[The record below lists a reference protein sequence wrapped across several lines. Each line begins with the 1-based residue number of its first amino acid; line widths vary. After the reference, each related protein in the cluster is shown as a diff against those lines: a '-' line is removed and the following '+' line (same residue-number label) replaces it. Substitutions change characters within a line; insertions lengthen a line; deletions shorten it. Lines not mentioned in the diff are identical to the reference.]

1 MGLIPCGVAIAVPVT
16 VVVGVVPPSGERGTA
31 GTFREA
37 FDGLTETDK
46 MRTTSG
52 VSPDTDAHR

>member
-16 VVVGVVPPSGERGTA
+16 VVVGVVPPSVERGTA

-37 FDGLTETDK
+37 FDGPAETDK
-46 MRTTSG
+46 MRPTSG